1 MAHTAQGARAR
12 PTVTTRRDLSFIVW
26 RDHYIRSHWDAP
38 HDPQAL
44 HAQGH
49 KIGRAFFAEV
59 VQLAAVNPDAA
70 QRAIV
75 GALNDHGW
83 KTGAWG
89 VEEGFSA
96 ALAEY
101 ALIGMLAARQ
111 EVRHAA

>member
-1 MAHTAQGARAR
+1 MAHTAQGASAR

-26 RDHYIRSHWDAP
+26 RDHYIRSHWDVP

-59 VQLAAVNPDAA
+59 VRLAAVNPDAA

-75 GALNDHGW
+75 NALNDHGW

-89 VEEGFSA
+89 VEDGFSA

-101 ALIGMLAARQ
+101 ALMGMLAARQ